1 MRPLSRLTGFQ
12 AIIKSGRPF
21 GLFLVSAVALL
32 AAFALR
38 WPVVVNHDV
47 AWLFIA
53 AGRMIAGGSYSADF
67 FEINMPLAVA
77 IYIPAHALAL
87 LPVLSGPDAITI
99 WIDLLATQCLALT
112 IWANRRNP
120 DVLLAGLT
128 QPLGIVWLVVGLVLL
143 PAYDFGQREHLGCLL
158 WLPFL
163 VMIGNDFRP
172 RWAPLRTYVSVLA
185 AIGCFIK
192 PHFAALPFLLLAAR
206 GLRDRSWAP
215 LRSPEFACL
224 MVTGMLYAAIVGCC
238 FVEWFLVARWGVDL
252 YQAYAL
258 NSWTELFQ
266 ANSVP
271 AFCVVSAFALLLAWR
286 KPSFR
291 SAAALLLLAAAYGWL
306 VYLLQ
311 FKGWRYQFL
320 GAAIPLFLSMPLAWQ
335 ACRNASSRFPPA
347 RIAVALAALLLLV
360 GTAGLVRSAPRTS
373 QLPRSAIGEALAIAE
388 KGDSVYAFTT
398 TVTPVFPTVLLLDL
412 KWGSRYPAMWPLA
425 GLVAAAQGGGPQ
437 AQSLDSR
444 YREKYLSTI
453 LEDFSRYRP
462 GIVLVDKRSGQF
474 GLPPGYEILSFFS
487 ADPRFERM
495 WSGYTKLGE
504 GTDWIIYARA
514 EEP

>member
-1 MRPLSRLTGFQ
+1 MRLLTGFQ
-12 AIIKSGRPF
+12 AVIKSRHPS
-21 GLFLVSAVALL
+21 GLFLVSVAALL

-38 WPVVVNHDV
+38 CPVVVNHDV

-53 AGRMIAGGSYSADF
+53 AGRMLAGGSYSADF

-99 WIDLLATQCLALT
+99 WIDLLATQCLALS

-120 DVLLAGLT
+120 DVLLGGLT
-128 QPLGIVWLVVGLVLL
+128 RPLGIVWLVAGLVLL

-163 VMIGNDFRP
+163 FMITNDFQP
-172 RWAPLRTYVSVLA
+172 RWVPLRAYVSVLA

-206 GLRDRSWAP
+206 ALRDRSWAP
-215 LRSPEFACL
+215 LRSLEFACL
-224 MVTGMLYAAIVGCC
+224 MATGMLYAAIVACSFADW
-238 FVEWFLVARWGVDL
+238 FVVARWGLDL
-252 YQAYAL
+252 YQAYAT
-258 NSWTELFQ
+258 NSWMDLLR

-271 AFCVVSAFALLLAWR
+271 TFCAVSIFVVLLAWR
-286 KPSFR
+286 ERSFR
-291 SAAALLLLAAAYGWL
+291 SAAAPLLLAAAYGWL
-306 VYLLQ
+306 VYLLE

-320 GAAIPLFLSMPLAWQ
+320 GAAIPLFLLMPLAWRV
-335 ACRNASSRFPPA
+335 CRSASSRFPPVN
-347 RIAVALAALLLLV
+347 IVVACAALLLLAE
-360 GTAGLVRSAPRTS
+360 TAAQVRSAPRTS
-373 QLPRSAIGEALAIAE
+373 QLPRSTIGEALAIAE

-425 GLVAAAQGGGPQ
+425 GLVAATQSGGPQ
-437 AQSLDSR
+437 ARSLDSR
-444 YREKYLSTI
+444 YREKYLSSI
-453 LEDFSRYRP
+453 LEDFSRYSP

-474 GLPPGYEILSFFS
+474 GLPPGYQILKFFS
-487 ADPRFERM
+487 ADPRFAGM

-504 GTDWIIYARA
+504 GPDWIVYARA
-514 EEP
+514 EAP